1 VVHLVIMKNRLIIQG
16 PYYNENNISTK
27 KSIESAV
34 NSRLFSSICL
44 STYENPEL
52 NNLKNFNIEILI
64 NDDPGCKSYDP
75 YRDRYNNN
83 NRQRVTL
90 TSAIIEDKFDFTMKI
105 RSDCYIKDFNKL
117 ESVINRFMLSS
128 KDFLFCDTTS
138 VDHKISYQRILYHLS
153 DWVIGFKKSQDTL
166 IKSLPNEDEE
176 KNTKWVLNLSGPLK
190 EEFRLKKGSTRYGTE
205 QWIMLNIFQR
215 NNFPLKH
222 SYDYTESSKDL
233 YEKDLLKAMCVPLY
247 KMGIRS
253 MKYTKI
259 HYPHYDRYENYLSMS
274 EKIIYKVIG
283 ILFKIALNTYA
294 KLRGYN

>member
-1 VVHLVIMKNRLIIQG
+1 MKCRLIIQG

-27 KSIESAV
+27 KSIESAI
-34 NSRLFSSICL
+34 NSNLFCSICL

-52 NNLKNFNIEILI
+52 KNLEKMNIEILI

-90 TSAIIEDKFDFTMKI
+90 TSAVLEDRFDFTMKI
-105 RSDCYIKDFNKL
+105 RSDCYIKDSSKL
-117 ESVINRFMLSS
+117 EDVIHRFMLSS

-138 VDHKISYQRILYHLS
+138 VDYKISYQRILYHLS
-153 DWVIGFKKSQDTL
+153 DWVIGFKKSQDKL
-166 IKSLPNEDEE
+166 VKSLPIEDEE
-176 KNTKWVLNLSGPLK
+176 KNTKWVQNLSGPLK
-190 EEFRLKKGSTRYGTE
+190 DEFRLKRGSTRYGTE

-215 NNFPLKH
+215 DNFPLKH
-222 SYDYTESSKDL
+222 SYDYTEFSKNL
-233 YEKDLLKAMCVPLY
+233 YEKDLLRVMCVPLY

-253 MKYTKI
+253 MKYSKI
-259 HYPHYDRYENYLSMS
+259 HYPHYDRYENYLNIP
-274 EKIIYKVIG
+274 EKIVYKLVG
-283 ILFKIALNTYA
+283 ILFKITLNIYA